1 MSNVDPSV
9 FIVLSSALIFLV
21 SLFLFRQ
28 SRFLDKDGRDN
39 SKDLQEA
46 LRDLSVNQQQIVG
59 SIKVI
64 TDTQTTSQAAIIKHV
79 ESRLEEIQKSI
90 SSSLSGSSVKTAQTL
105 GELQQRLQ
113 TIDKAQTNIEK
124 LSGEVLGLQ
133 EILSNKQARGVFGE
147 IQLKDI
153 VSKALPSDAYDFQV
167 TLSNGKRADCIIY
180 LPEPQGNIVID
191 SKFPLEAYNAMI
203 SNTNEVD
210 KKGNIQLFQSSIKT
224 HIKDISEKYIIEGE
238 TADGAILFLP
248 SEAIYAE
255 LHANFSNLVNEGFES
270 RVWIVSPTTLMATL
284 NTMRAILKDERLRRQ
299 TSHIRAELDLL
310 YKDMTRL
317 EGRIINLDKHFNLAS
332 KDVDEIKISAKK
344 ASKRVFNIERFE
356 FEELSQSDT
365 GNEVDLSKVE
375 KIVEDEGSKKIKLIK
390 QK

>member
-1 MSNVDPSV
+1 MDIQLVA
-9 FIVLSSALIFLV
+9 VLLGVLVLALGIMVLR
-21 SLFLFRQ
+21 LFQ
-28 SRFLDKDGRDN
+28 NSRN
-39 SKDLQEA
+39 SEA
-46 LRDLSVNQQQIVG
+46 DTNKHFQDVLRDLSANQQQIVG

-133 EILSNKQARGVFGE
+133 EILSNKQARGIFGE

-153 VSKALPSDAYDFQV
+153 VSKALPSDSYDFQF

-203 SNTNEVD
+203 KNANEVD
-210 KKGNIQLFQSSIKT
+210 RNRNIQQFQSSIKT

-255 LHANFSNLVNEGFES
+255 LHANFSKLVNEGFES

-310 YKDMTRL
+310 YKDMLRL

-356 FEELSQSDT
+356 FEELSHADSSDEISSSKAKKIE
-365 GNEVDLSKVE
+365 GDEV
-375 KIVEDEGSKKIKLIK
+375 SKKIKLI
-390 QK
+390 

>member
-1 MSNVDPSV
+1 MGAD
-9 FIVLSSALIFLV
+9 LGLV
-21 SLFLFRQ
+21 SGLLGVFVLALGIIMLRLFQ
-28 SRFLDKDGRDN
+28 TSRN
-39 SKDLQEA
+39 SGADINKHLQDV
-46 LRDLSVNQQQIVG
+46 LRDLSANQQQIVG

-133 EILSNKQARGVFGE
+133 EILSNKQARGIFGE

-153 VSKALPSDAYDFQV
+153 VSKALPSDSYDFQF

-191 SKFPLEAYNAMI
+191 SKFPLEAYNSMI
-203 SNTNEVD
+203 TNTNEVD
-210 KKGNIQLFQSSIKT
+210 RNRNIQQFQSSIKT

-255 LHANFSNLVNEGFES
+255 LHANFSKLVNEGFES

-299 TSHIRAELDLL
+299 TNHIRAELDLL
-310 YKDMTRL
+310 YKDMLRL

-356 FEELSQSDT
+356 FEELSHADPSDKISS
-365 GNEVDLSKVE
+365 GDAKKIEGDEV
-375 KIVEDEGSKKIKLIK
+375 SKKIKLI
-390 QK
+390 

>member
-1 MSNVDPSV
+1 MGVDLGLVASLLG
-9 FIVLSSALIFLV
+9 VLVIAFGIILLR
-21 SLFLFRQ
+21 LLQ
-28 SRFLDKDGRDN
+28 TSRNSGADN
-39 SKDLQEA
+39 NKQLQGA
-46 LRDLSVNQQQIVG
+46 LRDLSANQQQIVG

-133 EILSNKQARGVFGE
+133 EILSNKQARGIFGE

-153 VSKALPSDAYDFQV
+153 VSKALPSDSYDFQF
-167 TLSNGKRADCIIY
+167 TLSNGKRADCIVY

-203 SNTNEVD
+203 TNTNEVD
-210 KKGNIQLFQSSIKT
+210 RNRNIQQFQISIKT

-255 LHANFSNLVNEGFES
+255 LHANFSKLVNEGFES

-299 TSHIRAELDLL
+299 TSHIRAQLDLL
-310 YKDMTRL
+310 YKDMLRL
-317 EGRIINLDKHFNLAS
+317 EGRIINLDKHFTLAS
-332 KDVDEIKISAKK
+332 KDVDEIKVSAKK
-344 ASKRVFNIERFE
+344 ASKRAFNIERFE
-356 FEELSQSDT
+356 FEELSHADT
-365 GNEVDLSKVE
+365 NEKVGSVETE
-375 KIVEDEGSKKIKLIK
+375 KIGEDELSKKIKLI
-390 QK
+390 

>member
-1 MSNVDPSV
+1 MSSIDTLLLIGLAGVLIMTAS
-9 FIVLSSALIFLV
+9 FIIFRH
-21 SLFLFRQ
+21 FRPLEG
-28 SRFLDKDGRDN
+28 SGIEN
-39 SKDLQEA
+39 SKALQEV
-46 LRDLSVNQQQIVG
+46 LKDLSANQQQIVG

-64 TDTQTTSQAAIIKHV
+64 TDTQTTSQTAIIKHV

-153 VSKALPSDAYDFQV
+153 VRKALPSDAYDFQF

-191 SKFPLEAYNAMI
+191 SKFPLEAYNSMI
-203 SNTNEVD
+203 SNTNEAD
-210 KKGNIQLFQSSIKT
+210 KNRNIQLFQSSIKT

-255 LHANFSNLVNEGFES
+255 LHANFSKLVNEGFDS

-299 TSHIRAELDLL
+299 TSRIRAELDLL
-310 YKDMTRL
+310 YKDMLRL
-317 EGRIINLDKHFNLAS
+317 EGRTFQS
-332 KDVDEIKISAKK
+332 SF
-344 ASKRVFNIERFE
+344 KRC
-356 FEELSQSDT
+356 
-365 GNEVDLSKVE
+365 
-375 KIVEDEGSKKIKLIK
+375 
-390 QK
+390 

>member
-1 MSNVDPSV
+1 MGADLGLLSGLLGV
-9 FIVLSSALIFLV
+9 FVLTLGIIILR
-21 SLFLFRQ
+21 LFQ
-28 SRFLDKDGRDN
+28 TSRN
-39 SKDLQEA
+39 SGAETNKHLQDV
-46 LRDLSVNQQQIVG
+46 LRDLSANQQQIVG

-153 VSKALPSDAYDFQV
+153 VSKALPSDSYDFQF

-191 SKFPLEAYNAMI
+191 SKFPLEAYNSMI
-203 SNTNEVD
+203 TNTNEVD
-210 KKGNIQLFQSSIKT
+210 RNRNIQQFQSSIKT

-255 LHANFSNLVNEGFES
+255 LHANFSKLVNEGFES

-310 YKDMTRL
+310 YKDMLRL

-356 FEELSQSDT
+356 FEELSHADSSD
-365 GNEVDLSKVE
+365 
-375 KIVEDEGSKKIKLIK
+375 KISSGDTKKIEGDEVPKK
-390 QK
+390 

>member
-1 MSNVDPSV
+1 MSSIDTLLLIGLAGVLIMTAS
-9 FIVLSSALIFLV
+9 FIIFRH
-21 SLFLFRQ
+21 FRPLER
-28 SRFLDKDGRDN
+28 SGIEN
-39 SKDLQEA
+39 SKALQEV
-46 LRDLSVNQQQIVG
+46 LKDLSANQQQIVG

-64 TDTQTTSQAAIIKHV
+64 TDTQTTSQTAIIKHV

-153 VSKALPSDAYDFQV
+153 VRKALPSDAYDFQF

-191 SKFPLEAYNAMI
+191 SKFPLEAYNSMI
-203 SNTNEVD
+203 SNTNEAD
-210 KKGNIQLFQSSIKT
+210 KNRNIQLFQSSIKT

-255 LHANFSNLVNEGFES
+255 LHANFSKLVNEGFDS

-299 TSHIRAELDLL
+299 TSRIRAELDLL
-310 YKDMTRL
+310 YKDMLRL

-344 ASKRVFNIERFE
+344 AAKRVFSIERFE
-356 FEELSQSDT
+356 FEELPRTDTVDKRASD
-365 GNEVDLSKVE
+365 EVK
-375 KIVEDEGSKKIKLIK
+375 KIADDQGSKKIKLI
-390 QK
+390 

>member
-1 MSNVDPSV
+1 M
-9 FIVLSSALIFLV
+9 
-21 SLFLFRQ
+21 
-28 SRFLDKDGRDN
+28 
-39 SKDLQEA
+39 
-46 LRDLSVNQQQIVG
+46 
-59 SIKVI
+59 
-64 TDTQTTSQAAIIKHV
+64 
-79 ESRLEEIQKSI
+79 
-90 SSSLSGSSVKTAQTL
+90 KTAQTL

-153 VSKALPSDAYDFQV
+153 VRKALPSDAYDFQF

-191 SKFPLEAYNAMI
+191 SKFPLEAYNSMI
-203 SNTNEVD
+203 SNTNEAD
-210 KKGNIQLFQSSIKT
+210 KNRNVQLFQSSIKT

-255 LHANFSNLVNEGFES
+255 LHANFSKLVNEGFDS

-299 TSHIRAELDLL
+299 TSRIRAELDLL
-310 YKDMTRL
+310 YKDMLRL

-356 FEELSQSDT
+356 FEELPKTDT
-365 GNEVDLSKVE
+365 KDKRDSGEVKRIADDQRSE
-375 KIVEDEGSKKIKLIK
+375 KIKLI
-390 QK
+390 

>member
-1 MSNVDPSV
+1 MGAD
-9 FIVLSSALIFLV
+9 LGLV
-21 SLFLFRQ
+21 SGLLGVFVLALGIILLRLFQ
-28 SRFLDKDGRDN
+28 TSRN
-39 SKDLQEA
+39 SGAETNKHLQDV
-46 LRDLSVNQQQIVG
+46 LRDLSANQQQIVG

-133 EILSNKQARGVFGE
+133 EILSNKQARGIFGE

-153 VSKALPSDAYDFQV
+153 VSKALPSDAYDFQF

-191 SKFPLEAYNAMI
+191 SKFPLEAYNSMI
-203 SNTNEVD
+203 TNTNEVD
-210 KKGNIQLFQSSIKT
+210 RNRNIQQFQSSIKT
-224 HIKDISEKYIIEGE
+224 HIKDISQKYIIEGE

-255 LHANFSNLVNEGFES
+255 LHANFSKLVNEGFES

-310 YKDMTRL
+310 YKDMLRL

-356 FEELSQSDT
+356 FEELSNTDTSD
-365 GNEVDLSKVE
+365 KVGSADAK
-375 KIVEDEGSKKIKLIK
+375 KIVEDEISKKIKLI
-390 QK
+390 

>member
-1 MSNVDPSV
+1 MNSIDPSLLIG
-9 FIVLSSALIFLV
+9 FAGLLVLTASFVIFRYFRPSEV
-21 SLFLFRQ
+21 S
-28 SRFLDKDGRDN
+28 GTEN
-39 SKDLQEA
+39 SKALQEA
-46 LRDLSVNQQQIVG
+46 LKDLSANQQQIVG

-153 VSKALPSDAYDFQV
+153 VRKALPSDAYDFQF

-191 SKFPLEAYNAMI
+191 SKFPLEAYNSMI
-203 SNTNEVD
+203 SNTNEAD
-210 KKGNIQLFQSSIKT
+210 KNRNVQLFQSSIKT

-255 LHANFSNLVNEGFES
+255 LHANFSKLVNEGFES

-299 TSHIRAELDLL
+299 TSRIRAELDLL
-310 YKDMTRL
+310 YKDMLRL

-356 FEELSQSDT
+356 FEELPQTDT
-365 GNEVDLSKVE
+365 KDKRDSGEVKRIADDQRSE
-375 KIVEDEGSKKIKLIK
+375 KIKLI
-390 QK
+390 

>member
-1 MSNVDPSV
+1 MGAD
-9 FIVLSSALIFLV
+9 LGLV
-21 SLFLFRQ
+21 SGLLGVFVLALGIIMLRLFQ
-28 SRFLDKDGRDN
+28 TSRN
-39 SKDLQEA
+39 SGADTNKHLQDV
-46 LRDLSVNQQQIVG
+46 LRDLSANQQQIVG

-133 EILSNKQARGVFGE
+133 EILSNKQARGIFGE

-153 VSKALPSDAYDFQV
+153 VSKALPSDSYDFQF

-191 SKFPLEAYNAMI
+191 SKFPLEAYNSMI
-203 SNTNEVD
+203 TNTNEVD
-210 KKGNIQLFQSSIKT
+210 RNRNIQQFQSSIKT

-255 LHANFSNLVNEGFES
+255 LHANFSKLVNEGFES

-310 YKDMTRL
+310 YKDMLRL

-356 FEELSQSDT
+356 FEELSHADSSDKISL
-365 GNEVDLSKVE
+365 GDAKKIEGDEV
-375 KIVEDEGSKKIKLIK
+375 SKKIKLI
-390 QK
+390 

>member
-1 MSNVDPSV
+1 MNSIDPYLL
-9 FIVLSSALIFLV
+9 IILAGVLVLTASFLV
-21 SLFLFRQ
+21 FRYFRPPEV
-28 SRFLDKDGRDN
+28 SGTEN
-39 SKDLQEA
+39 SKALQEA
-46 LRDLSVNQQQIVG
+46 LRDLSANQQQIVG

-153 VSKALPSDAYDFQV
+153 VRKALPSDAYDFQF

-191 SKFPLEAYNAMI
+191 SKFPLEAYNSMI
-203 SNTNEVD
+203 SNTNEAD
-210 KKGNIQLFQSSIKT
+210 KNRNVQLFQSSIKT

-255 LHANFSNLVNEGFES
+255 LHANFSKLVNEGFES

-299 TSHIRAELDLL
+299 TSRIRAELDLL
-310 YKDMTRL
+310 YKDMLRL

-356 FEELSQSDT
+356 FEELPQTDT
-365 GNEVDLSKVE
+365 RDKRDSGEVKRIADDQRSE
-375 KIVEDEGSKKIKLIK
+375 KIKLI
-390 QK
+390 

>member
-1 MSNVDPSV
+1 MSGVDPEI
-9 FIVLSSALIFLV
+9 FIIFIGVLALIGCFVIFRQFLSSDKSGKDV
-21 SLFLFRQ
+21 S
-28 SRFLDKDGRDN
+28 KA
-39 SKDLQEA
+39 LQET
-46 LRDLSVNQQQIVG
+46 LRDLSANQQQIVG

-79 ESRLEEIQKSI
+79 ESRLEEIQNSI

-133 EILSNKQARGVFGE
+133 EILSNKQARGIFGE

-153 VSKALPSDAYDFQV
+153 VSKALPADAYDFQF

-191 SKFPLEAYNAMI
+191 SKFPLEAYNSMI
-203 SNTNEVD
+203 TNTNEVE
-210 KKGNIQLFQSSIKT
+210 KNRNIQLFQSSIKT

-255 LHANFSNLVNEGFES
+255 LHANFSKLVNEGFES

-299 TSHIRAELDLL
+299 TSHIRSELDLL
-310 YKDMTRL
+310 YKDMMRL
-317 EGRIINLDKHFNLAS
+317 EGRIVNLDKHFNLAS
-332 KDVDEIKISAKK
+332 KDVDEIKVSAKK

-356 FEELSQSDT
+356 FDELTQSESEGGGDPSDPKNVLE
-365 GNEVDLSKVE
+365 NER
-375 KIVEDEGSKKIKLIK
+375 SKKIKLI
-390 QK
+390 

>member
-1 MSNVDPSV
+1 MNSIDPYLLIGLAGVLVLTASV
-9 FIVLSSALIFLV
+9 LIFRYFRPPEV
-21 SLFLFRQ
+21 S
-28 SRFLDKDGRDN
+28 GTEN
-39 SKDLQEA
+39 SKALQEV
-46 LRDLSVNQQQIVG
+46 LKELSANQQQIVG

-64 TDTQTTSQAAIIKHV
+64 TDTQTTSQTAIIKHV

-153 VSKALPSDAYDFQV
+153 VKKALPSDAYDFQF

-191 SKFPLEAYNAMI
+191 SKFPLEAYNSMI
-203 SNTNEVD
+203 SNTNEAD
-210 KKGNIQLFQSSIKT
+210 KNRNIQLFQSSIKT

-255 LHANFSNLVNEGFES
+255 LHANFSKLVNEGFDS

-299 TSHIRAELDLL
+299 TSRIRAELDLL
-310 YKDMTRL
+310 YKDMLRL

-344 ASKRVFNIERFE
+344 AAKRVFSIERFE
-356 FEELSQSDT
+356 FEELPRTDTVDKRASD
-365 GNEVDLSKVE
+365 EVK
-375 KIVEDEGSKKIKLIK
+375 KIVDEQGSKKIKLI
-390 QK
+390 

>member
-1 MSNVDPSV
+1 MNSIDPYLLIGLAGVLVLTASV
-9 FIVLSSALIFLV
+9 LIFRYFRPPEV
-21 SLFLFRQ
+21 S
-28 SRFLDKDGRDN
+28 GTEN
-39 SKDLQEA
+39 SKALQEA
-46 LRDLSVNQQQIVG
+46 LKDLSANQQQIVG

-153 VSKALPSDAYDFQV
+153 VRKALPSDAYDFQF

-191 SKFPLEAYNAMI
+191 SKFPLEAYNSMI
-203 SNTNEVD
+203 SNTNEAD
-210 KKGNIQLFQSSIKT
+210 KNRNVQLFQSSIKT

-255 LHANFSNLVNEGFES
+255 LHANFSKLVNEGFES

-299 TSHIRAELDLL
+299 TSRIRAELDLL
-310 YKDMTRL
+310 YKDMLRL

-356 FEELSQSDT
+356 FEELPQTDT
-365 GNEVDLSKVE
+365 KDKRDSGEVKR
-375 KIVEDEGSKKIKLIK
+375 IEDDQRSEKIKLI
-390 QK
+390 

>member
-1 MSNVDPSV
+1 MNSIDPYLL
-9 FIVLSSALIFLV
+9 IGLAGVLVLTASFLIFRYFRPPEV
-21 SLFLFRQ
+21 SGT
-28 SRFLDKDGRDN
+28 KN
-39 SKDLQEA
+39 SKALQEA
-46 LRDLSVNQQQIVG
+46 LKDLSANQQQIVG

-153 VSKALPSDAYDFQV
+153 VRKALPSDAYDFQF

-191 SKFPLEAYNAMI
+191 SKFPLEAYNSMI
-203 SNTNEVD
+203 SNTNEAD
-210 KKGNIQLFQSSIKT
+210 KNRNVQLFQSSIKT

-255 LHANFSNLVNEGFES
+255 LHANFSKLVNEGFES

-299 TSHIRAELDLL
+299 TSRIRAELDLL
-310 YKDMTRL
+310 YKDMLRL

-356 FEELSQSDT
+356 FEELPQTDT
-365 GNEVDLSKVE
+365 KDKRDSGEVKRIADDQRSE
-375 KIVEDEGSKKIKLIK
+375 KIKLI
-390 QK
+390 

>member
-1 MSNVDPSV
+1 MTGVDPEI
-9 FIVLSSALIFLV
+9 FILSIGVLAIIGCLVIARQFLSS
-21 SLFLFRQ
+21 
-28 SRFLDKDGRDN
+28 DKNGKDD
-39 SKDLQEA
+39 SKALQET
-46 LRDLSVNQQQIVG
+46 LRDLSANQQQIVG

-79 ESRLEEIQKSI
+79 ESRLEEIQNSI

-133 EILSNKQARGVFGE
+133 EILSNKQARGIFGE

-153 VSKALPSDAYDFQV
+153 VSKALPADAYDFQF

-191 SKFPLEAYNAMI
+191 SKFPLESYNSMI
-203 SNTNEVD
+203 TNSNEVE
-210 KKGNIQLFQSSIKT
+210 KNRHIQLFQSSIKT

-255 LHANFSNLVNEGFES
+255 LHANFSKLVNEGFES

-299 TSHIRAELDLL
+299 TSHIRSELDLL
-310 YKDMTRL
+310 YKDMMRL
-317 EGRIINLDKHFNLAS
+317 EGRIVNLDKHFNLAS
-332 KDVDEIKISAKK
+332 RDVDEIKVSAKK

-356 FEELSQSDT
+356 FDELTQSQSEGEGDPMNSKNVLE
-365 GNEVDLSKVE
+365 NER
-375 KIVEDEGSKKIKLIK
+375 SKKIKLI
-390 QK
+390 

>member
-1 MSNVDPSV
+1 MSSIDTLLLIGLAGVLIMTAS
-9 FIVLSSALIFLV
+9 FIIFRH
-21 SLFLFRQ
+21 FRPLER
-28 SRFLDKDGRDN
+28 SGIEN
-39 SKDLQEA
+39 SKALQEV
-46 LRDLSVNQQQIVG
+46 LKDLSANQQQIVG

-64 TDTQTTSQAAIIKHV
+64 TDTQTTSQTAIIKHV

-153 VSKALPSDAYDFQV
+153 VRKALPSDAYDFQF

-191 SKFPLEAYNAMI
+191 SKFPLEAYNSMI
-203 SNTNEVD
+203 SNTNEAD
-210 KKGNIQLFQSSIKT
+210 KNRHIQLFQSSIKT

-255 LHANFSNLVNEGFES
+255 LHANFSKLVNEGFDS

-299 TSHIRAELDLL
+299 TSRIRAELDLL
-310 YKDMTRL
+310 YKDMLRL

-344 ASKRVFNIERFE
+344 AAKRVFSIERFE
-356 FEELSQSDT
+356 FEELPRTDTVDKRASD
-365 GNEVDLSKVE
+365 EVK
-375 KIVEDEGSKKIKLIK
+375 KIADDQGSKKIKLI
-390 QK
+390 

>member
-1 MSNVDPSV
+1 MSS
-9 FIVLSSALIFLV
+9 
-21 SLFLFRQ
+21 
-28 SRFLDKDGRDN
+28 DKSG
-39 SKDLQEA
+39 KDDSEALQET
-46 LRDLSVNQQQIVG
+46 LRDLSANQQQIVG

-79 ESRLEEIQKSI
+79 ESRLEEIQNSI

-153 VSKALPSDAYDFQV
+153 VSKALPADAYDFQF

-191 SKFPLEAYNAMI
+191 SKFPLEAYNSMI
-203 SNTNEVD
+203 TNTNEVE
-210 KKGNIQLFQSSIKT
+210 KNRNIQLFQSSIKT

-255 LHANFSNLVNEGFES
+255 LHANFSKLVNEGFES
-270 RVWIVSPTTLMATL
+270 RVWIVSPTTMMATL
-284 NTMRAILKDERLRRQ
+284 NTVRAVLRDARMREQTAIIQAEMLKLIEDVSRLDTRVDNLNRHFSQAQKDISEIQASTTRITKRSHKITDLDVSEER
-299 TSHIRAELDLL
+299 D
-310 YKDMTRL
+310 
-317 EGRIINLDKHFNLAS
+317 
-332 KDVDEIKISAKK
+332 ISA
-344 ASKRVFNIERFE
+344 IET
-356 FEELSQSDT
+356 EL
-365 GNEVDLSKVE
+365 
-375 KIVEDEGSKKIKLIK
+375 KIKKIKLMYLRII
-390 QK
+390 

>member
-1 MSNVDPSV
+1 MSSIDPLLV
-9 FIVLSSALIFLV
+9 IVLASALFFLAGFLV
-21 SLFLFRQ
+21 FRQ
-28 SRFLDKDGRDN
+28 FRSSDKDELDN
-39 SKDLQEA
+39 SEALKEA

-153 VSKALPSDAYDFQV
+153 VSKALPSDAYDFQF
-167 TLSNGKRADCIIY
+167 TLSNGKRADCIIF

-191 SKFPLEAYNAMI
+191 SKFPLEAYNGMI

-210 KKGNIQLFQSSIKT
+210 KSKNIQLFQNSIKT

-284 NTMRAILKDERLRRQ
+284 NTMRAILKDERLRRH
-299 TSHIRAELDLL
+299 TSRIRAELDLL
-310 YKDMTRL
+310 YKDMLRL
-317 EGRIINLDKHFNLAS
+317 EGRIINLDKHFTLAS

-365 GNEVDLSKVE
+365 RDKTDSSEVG
-375 KIVEDEGSKKIKLIK
+375 KILDSEGSKKIKLI
-390 QK
+390 

>member
-1 MSNVDPSV
+1 MNSIDPSLL
-9 FIVLSSALIFLV
+9 IGLAGVLVLTASFVIFRY
-21 SLFLFRQ
+21 FRPP
-28 SRFLDKDGRDN
+28 DGSGIEN
-39 SKDLQEA
+39 SKALHEA
-46 LRDLSVNQQQIVG
+46 LKDLSANQQQIVG

-153 VSKALPSDAYDFQV
+153 VRKALPSDAYDFQF

-191 SKFPLEAYNAMI
+191 SKFPLEAYNSMI
-203 SNTNEVD
+203 ANTNEAD
-210 KKGNIQLFQSSIKT
+210 KNRNVQLFQSSIKT

-255 LHANFSNLVNEGFES
+255 LHANFSKLVNEGFES

-299 TSHIRAELDLL
+299 TSRIRAELDLL
-310 YKDMTRL
+310 YKDMLRL

-356 FEELSQSDT
+356 FEELPQTDT
-365 GNEVDLSKVE
+365 RDKRDSGEVKRIADDQRSE
-375 KIVEDEGSKKIKLIK
+375 KIKLI
-390 QK
+390 

>member
-1 MSNVDPSV
+1 MGAD
-9 FIVLSSALIFLV
+9 LGLV
-21 SLFLFRQ
+21 SGLLGVFVLALGIIMLRLFQ
-28 SRFLDKDGRDN
+28 TSRN
-39 SKDLQEA
+39 SGAETNKHLQDV
-46 LRDLSVNQQQIVG
+46 LRDLSANQQQIVG

-133 EILSNKQARGVFGE
+133 EILSNKQARGIFGE

-153 VSKALPSDAYDFQV
+153 VSKALPSDSYDFQF

-191 SKFPLEAYNAMI
+191 SKFPLEAYNSMI
-203 SNTNEVD
+203 TNTNEVD
-210 KKGNIQLFQSSIKT
+210 RNRNIQQFQSSIKT

-255 LHANFSNLVNEGFES
+255 LHANFSKLVNEGFES

-310 YKDMTRL
+310 YKDMLRL

-356 FEELSQSDT
+356 FEELSHADAGDKISSGDAKKIE
-365 GNEVDLSKVE
+365 GNEV
-375 KIVEDEGSKKIKLIK
+375 SKKIKLI
-390 QK
+390 

>member
-1 MSNVDPSV
+1 MSSIDTPLLIGLAGVLIMTAS
-9 FIVLSSALIFLV
+9 FIIFRH
-21 SLFLFRQ
+21 FRTLEG
-28 SRFLDKDGRDN
+28 SGIKN
-39 SKDLQEA
+39 SKALQEV
-46 LRDLSVNQQQIVG
+46 LKDLSANQQQIVG

-64 TDTQTTSQAAIIKHV
+64 TDTQTTSQTAIIKHV

-153 VSKALPSDAYDFQV
+153 VSKALPSDAYDFQF

-191 SKFPLEAYNAMI
+191 SKFPLEAYNSMI
-203 SNTNEVD
+203 SNTNEAD
-210 KKGNIQLFQSSIKT
+210 KNRNIQLFQSSIKT

-255 LHANFSNLVNEGFES
+255 LHANFSKLVNEGFDS

-299 TSHIRAELDLL
+299 TSRIRAELDLL
-310 YKDMTRL
+310 YKDMLRL

-344 ASKRVFNIERFE
+344 AAKRVFSIERFE
-356 FEELSQSDT
+356 FEELPRTDTVDKRASD
-365 GNEVDLSKVE
+365 EVK
-375 KIVEDEGSKKIKLIK
+375 KIADDQGSKKIKLI
-390 QK
+390 

>member
-1 MSNVDPSV
+1 MSSIDLLL
-9 FIVLSSALIFLV
+9 FSALAGALILTAGLLIFRKFG
-21 SLFLFRQ
+21 SP
-28 SRFLDKDGRDN
+28 DKNGVDN
-39 SKDLQEA
+39 SETLKEA
-46 LRDLSVNQQQIVG
+46 LRDLSTNQQQIVG

-90 SSSLSGSSVKTAQTL
+90 SSSLSGSSVKTAETL

-113 TIDKAQTNIEK
+113 TIDKAQTKIEK

-133 EILSNKQARGVFGE
+133 EILSNKQTRGVFGE

-153 VSKALPSDAYDFQV
+153 VSKALPSDAYDFQF
-167 TLSNGKRADCIIY
+167 TLTNGKRADCIIY

-191 SKFPLEAYNAMI
+191 SKFPLEAYNSMMA
-203 SNTNEVD
+203 NTNEVD
-210 KKGNIQLFQSSIKT
+210 KNRNIQLFQSSIKT

-255 LHANFSNLVNEGFES
+255 LHANFSKLVNEGFES

-299 TSHIRAELDLL
+299 TSRIRAELDLL
-310 YKDMTRL
+310 YKDMLRL

-344 ASKRVFNIERFE
+344 ASRRVANIERLE
-356 FEELSQSDT
+356 FDELTQADNKVNSDSV
-365 GNEVDLSKVE
+365 EVKKLVD
-375 KIVEDEGSKKIKLIK
+375 DEGSSKIKLI
-390 QK
+390 

>member
-1 MSNVDPSV
+1 MGAD
-9 FIVLSSALIFLV
+9 LGLV
-21 SLFLFRQ
+21 SGLLGVFVLALGIILLRLFQ
-28 SRFLDKDGRDN
+28 TSRN
-39 SKDLQEA
+39 SGAETNKHLQDVLKDLSA
-46 LRDLSVNQQQIVG
+46 NQQQIVG

-133 EILSNKQARGVFGE
+133 EILSNKQARGIFGE

-153 VSKALPSDAYDFQV
+153 VSKALPSDSYDFQF

-191 SKFPLEAYNAMI
+191 SKFPLEAYNSMI
-203 SNTNEVD
+203 TNTNEVD
-210 KKGNIQLFQSSIKT
+210 RNRNIQQFQSSIKT

-255 LHANFSNLVNEGFES
+255 LHANFSKLVNEGFES

-310 YKDMTRL
+310 YKDMLRL

-356 FEELSQSDT
+356 FEELSHADSRDKISSSDAKKIE
-365 GNEVDLSKVE
+365 GDEV
-375 KIVEDEGSKKIKLIK
+375 SKKIKLI
-390 QK
+390 

>member
-1 MSNVDPSV
+1 MGTDLGLGSGLLGV
-9 FIVLSSALIFLV
+9 FVLALGIIMLR
-21 SLFLFRQ
+21 LFQ
-28 SRFLDKDGRDN
+28 TSRNPGADTNKH
-39 SKDLQEA
+39 LQDV
-46 LRDLSVNQQQIVG
+46 LRDLSANQQQIVG

-133 EILSNKQARGVFGE
+133 EILSNKQARGIFGE

-153 VSKALPSDAYDFQV
+153 VSKALPSDSYDFQF

-191 SKFPLEAYNAMI
+191 SKFPLEAYNSMI
-203 SNTNEVD
+203 TNTNEVD
-210 KKGNIQLFQSSIKT
+210 RNRNIQQFQSSIKT

-255 LHANFSNLVNEGFES
+255 LHANFSKLVNEGFES

-299 TSHIRAELDLL
+299 TSHIRSELDLL
-310 YKDMTRL
+310 YKDMVRL

-356 FEELSQSDT
+356 FEELSHADPSDKISS
-365 GNEVDLSKVE
+365 GDAKKIEGDEV
-375 KIVEDEGSKKIKLIK
+375 SKKIKLI
-390 QK
+390 

>member
-1 MSNVDPSV
+1 MSGIEPGLYV
-9 FIVLSSALIFLV
+9 ALIGVLV
-21 SLFLFRQ
+21 LVAVLLTVRQ
-28 SRFLDKDGRDN
+28 LWPLDKDQGNND
-39 SKDLQEA
+39 KVLQEA
-46 LRDLSVNQQQIVG
+46 LRDLSANQQQIVG

-79 ESRLEEIQKSI
+79 ESRLEEIQNTI

-113 TIDKAQTNIEK
+113 TIDNAQTNIEK

-133 EILSNKQARGVFGE
+133 EILSNKQARGIFGE

-153 VSKALPSDAYDFQV
+153 VSRALPADAYDFQF

-203 SNTNEVD
+203 KNTNEVEKNRD
-210 KKGNIQLFQSSIKT
+210 VQSFQSSIKT

-255 LHANFSNLVNEGFES
+255 LHANFSKLVNEGFES

-284 NTMRAILKDERLRRQ
+284 NTMRAILKDERFRRH
-299 TSHIRAELDLL
+299 TSHIRSELDLL
-310 YKDMTRL
+310 YKDMQRL
-317 EGRIINLDKHFNLAS
+317 EGRIVNLDKHFNLAS
-332 KDVDEIKISAKK
+332 KDVDEIRISAKK
-344 ASKRVFNIERFE
+344 ASKRVINIERFE
-356 FEELSQSDT
+356 FDELSQSELKPE
-365 GNEVDLSKVE
+365 NEGSRDDPK
-375 KIVEDEGSKKIKLIK
+375 KIVEDESSKKIKLI
-390 QK
+390 

>member
-1 MSNVDPSV
+1 MNSTDPYLL
-9 FIVLSSALIFLV
+9 IGLAGVLVLTASFLIFRYFRPPEV
-21 SLFLFRQ
+21 SVT
-28 SRFLDKDGRDN
+28 KD
-39 SKDLQEA
+39 SKALQEA
-46 LRDLSVNQQQIVG
+46 LKDLSANQQQIVG

-153 VSKALPSDAYDFQV
+153 VRKALPSDAYDFQF

-191 SKFPLEAYNAMI
+191 SKFPLEAYNSMI
-203 SNTNEVD
+203 SNTNEAD
-210 KKGNIQLFQSSIKT
+210 KNRNVQLFQSSIKT

-255 LHANFSNLVNEGFES
+255 LHANFSKLVNEGFES

-299 TSHIRAELDLL
+299 TSRIRAELDLL
-310 YKDMTRL
+310 YKDMLRL

-356 FEELSQSDT
+356 FEELPQTDT
-365 GNEVDLSKVE
+365 RDKRDSGEVKRIADDQRSE
-375 KIVEDEGSKKIKLIK
+375 KIKLI
-390 QK
+390 

>member
-1 MSNVDPSV
+1 MNSIDPYLLIGLAGVLVLTASV
-9 FIVLSSALIFLV
+9 LIFRYFRPPEV
-21 SLFLFRQ
+21 S
-28 SRFLDKDGRDN
+28 GTEN
-39 SKDLQEA
+39 SKALQEA
-46 LRDLSVNQQQIVG
+46 LKDLSANQQQIVG

-153 VSKALPSDAYDFQV
+153 VRKALPSDAYDFQF

-191 SKFPLEAYNAMI
+191 SKFPLEAYNSMI
-203 SNTNEVD
+203 SNTNEAD
-210 KKGNIQLFQSSIKT
+210 KNRNVQLFQSSIKT

-255 LHANFSNLVNEGFES
+255 LHANFSKLVNEGFES

-299 TSHIRAELDLL
+299 TSRIRAELDLL
-310 YKDMTRL
+310 YKDMLRL

-356 FEELSQSDT
+356 FEELPQTDT
-365 GNEVDLSKVE
+365 KDKRDSGEVKRIADDQRSE
-375 KIVEDEGSKKIKLIK
+375 KIKLI
-390 QK
+390 

>member
-1 MSNVDPSV
+1 MGMDLGLVAGLLGV
-9 FIVLSSALIFLV
+9 FVLALVIIMLR
-21 SLFLFRQ
+21 LFQ
-28 SRFLDKDGRDN
+28 TSRN
-39 SKDLQEA
+39 SGADTNKHLQDV
-46 LRDLSVNQQQIVG
+46 LRDLSANQQQIVG

-133 EILSNKQARGVFGE
+133 EILSNKQARGIFGE

-153 VSKALPSDAYDFQV
+153 VSKALPSDSYDFQF

-191 SKFPLEAYNAMI
+191 SKFPLEAYNSMI
-203 SNTNEVD
+203 TNTNEVD
-210 KKGNIQLFQSSIKT
+210 RNRNIQQFQSSIKT

-255 LHANFSNLVNEGFES
+255 LHANFSKLVNEGFES

-310 YKDMTRL
+310 YKDMLRL

-356 FEELSQSDT
+356 FEELSNTDNSDKA
-365 GNEVDLSKVE
+365 GSANAKKILEEEV
-375 KIVEDEGSKKIKLIK
+375 SKKIKLI
-390 QK
+390 

>member
-1 MSNVDPSV
+1 MSSIDPLL
-9 FIVLSSALIFLV
+9 FIALSSALFFVAGLIV
-21 SLFLFRQ
+21 FRKFRP
-28 SRFLDKDGRDN
+28 SDKDGHAN
-39 SKDLQEA
+39 SEALKEA

-153 VSKALPSDAYDFQV
+153 VSKALPSDAYDFQY
-167 TLSNGKRADCIIY
+167 TLSNSKRADCIIY
-180 LPEPQGNIVID
+180 LPKPQGNIVID

-210 KKGNIQLFQSSIKT
+210 KSKNMQLFQSSIKT

-284 NTMRAILKDERLRRQ
+284 NTMRAILKDERLRRH
-299 TSHIRAELDLL
+299 TSRIRAELDLL
-310 YKDMTRL
+310 YKDMLRL
-317 EGRIINLDKHFNLAS
+317 EGRITNLDKHFTLAS

-344 ASKRVFNIERFE
+344 ASKRVYNIERFE
-356 FEELSQSDT
+356 FEELSQSD
-365 GNEVDLSKVE
+365 NRDKADSSDVE
-375 KIVEDEGSKKIKLIK
+375 KILDDEDSKKIKLI
-390 QK
+390 

>member
-1 MSNVDPSV
+1 MGSIALLL
-9 FIVLSSALIFLV
+9 FIALLSC
-21 SLFLFRQ
+21 LFFVAGFFILRQFR
-28 SRFLDKDGRDN
+28 SSYNDGPN
-39 SKDLQEA
+39 SKTLKEA

-90 SSSLSGSSVKTAQTL
+90 SSSLSGTSVKTAQTL

-153 VSKALPSDAYDFQV
+153 VSKALPSDAYDFQF

-191 SKFPLEAYNAMI
+191 SKFPLEAYKAMI

-210 KKGNIQLFQSSIKT
+210 KSKNIQLFQSSIKT

-255 LHANFSNLVNEGFES
+255 LHAHFSNLVNEGFES

-284 NTMRAILKDERLRRQ
+284 NTMRAILKDERLRRH

-310 YKDMTRL
+310 YKDMLRL
-317 EGRIINLDKHFNLAS
+317 EGRIINLDKHFTLAS

-365 GNEVDLSKVE
+365 RDKTDSSEVGKILDSK
-375 KIVEDEGSKKIKLIK
+375 GSKKIKLI
-390 QK
+390 

>member
-1 MSNVDPSV
+1 MSSIDTPLIIGLAGMLIMTASFVIFRHFKLLDGSGV
-9 FIVLSSALIFLV
+9 ESSKALQEVL
-21 SLFLFRQ
+21 
-28 SRFLDKDGRDN
+28 
-39 SKDLQEA
+39 KDLSA
-46 LRDLSVNQQQIVG
+46 NQQQIVG

-64 TDTQTTSQAAIIKHV
+64 TDTQTTSQTAIIKHV

-153 VSKALPSDAYDFQV
+153 VSKALPSDAYDFQF

-191 SKFPLEAYNAMI
+191 SKFPLEAYNSMI
-203 SNTNEVD
+203 SNTNEAD
-210 KKGNIQLFQSSIKT
+210 KNRDIQLFQSSIKT

-255 LHANFSNLVNEGFES
+255 LHANFSKLVNEGFDS

-299 TSHIRAELDLL
+299 TSRIRAELDLL
-310 YKDMTRL
+310 YKDMLRL

-344 ASKRVFNIERFE
+344 AAKRVFSIERFE
-356 FEELSQSDT
+356 FEELPRTDTVDKRASD
-365 GNEVDLSKVE
+365 EVK
-375 KIVEDEGSKKIKLIK
+375 KIADDQGSKKIKLI
-390 QK
+390 